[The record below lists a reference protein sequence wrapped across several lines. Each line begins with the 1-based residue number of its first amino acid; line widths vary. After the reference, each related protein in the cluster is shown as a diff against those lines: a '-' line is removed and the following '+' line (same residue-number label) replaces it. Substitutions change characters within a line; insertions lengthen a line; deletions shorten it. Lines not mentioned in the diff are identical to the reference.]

1 MKRILLIA
9 CCSLAL
15 VSMGSLTGYAQ
26 STEPSDWT
34 ATRTPDGHPDLQGVW
49 DYRSMTPLERPR
61 DLADKA
67 FFTAEEAAAYERES
81 VARRDKDRR
90 TEDGLSAQADV
101 AAAYNEFWWDY
112 GKKLSDLRTSLVVDP
127 PDGRI
132 PALTAAATAAGEVR
146 RESRRGAGSTPG
158 PEYRGLWERCLT
170 LGVPRLSGAYNNNFQ
185 LFQAE
190 DHVVILNEM
199 IHDSRIIPLD
209 GRPPVDPKIRQWLGN
224 SRGRWDGDT
233 LVVETANFSD
243 KTSFRGAR
251 ENLQLTE
258 RYTRVASDTLLY
270 EITVEDPS
278 TFERPWTFV
287 LPMTRNDGLVYE
299 YACHEGN
306 YGMVNL
312 LRGARAEDAAL
323 AGAGAR

>member
-1 MKRILLIA
+1 
-9 CCSLAL
+9 
-15 VSMGSLTGYAQ
+15 
-26 STEPSDWT
+26 
-34 ATRTPDGHPDLQGVW
+34 
-49 DYRSMTPLERPR
+49 
-61 DLADKA
+61 
-67 FFTAEEAAAYERES
+67 
-81 VARRDKDRR
+81 
-90 TEDGLSAQADV
+90 
-101 AAAYNEFWWDY
+101 
-112 GKKLSDLRTSLVVDP
+112 
-127 PDGRI
+127 
-132 PALTAAATAAGEVR
+132 
-146 RESRRGAGSTPG
+146 
-158 PEYRGLWERCLT
+158 
-170 LGVPRLSGAYNNNFQ
+170 
-185 LFQAE
+185 
-190 DHVVILNEM
+190 M

-270 EITVEDPS
+270 EVTVEDPS

>member
-1 MKRILLIA
+1 MTRILLTA
-9 CCSLAL
+9 CLSLAL
-15 VSMGSLTGYAQ
+15 ASMAPLSGYAQ
-26 STEPSDWT
+26 SSAPADWT
-34 ATRTPDGHPDLQGVW
+34 APRTPDGHPNLQGVW

-61 DLADKA
+61 DLADKP
-67 FFTAEEAAAYERES
+67 FFTPEEAAAYERES
-81 VARRDKDRR
+81 VSRRDKDRR

-132 PALTAAATAAGEVR
+132 PPLTADATAAGEAR
-146 RESRRGAGSTPG
+146 REARRGRGPTPG
-158 PEYRGLWERCLT
+158 PEDRGLWERCLT

-199 IHDSRIIPLD
+199 IHDARIIPLD
-209 GRPPVDPKIRQWLGN
+209 GRPHVDAKIRQWLGN

-258 RYTRVASDTLLY
+258 RFTRVASDTLLY
-270 EITVEDPS
+270 EVTVEDPT
-278 TFERPWTFV
+278 TFERPWTIV
-287 LPMTRNDGLVYE
+287 LPMTQNEGLVYE

-312 LRGARAEDAAL
+312 LRGARVEDAAL
-323 AGAGAR
+323 AGAR

>member
-1 MKRILLIA
+1 MRILLIA
-9 CCSLAL
+9 CLSLVLLPLA
-15 VSMGSLTGYAQ
+15 GQAQ
-26 STEPSDWT
+26 SVEPADWT
-34 ATRTPDGHPDLQGVW
+34 PPRTADGRPDLQGVW
-49 DYRSMTPLERPR
+49 DYRTMTPLERPTR
-61 DLADKA
+61 LADKA
-67 FFTAEEAAAYERES
+67 FYTPEEAATLERES

-112 GKKLSDLRTSLVVDP
+112 GKKLSDLRTSLIVDP

-132 PALTAAATAAGEVR
+132 PAQTEAAVAAAAAR
-146 RESRRGAGSTPG
+146 REARQGRGRSPTPG
-158 PEYRGLWERCLT
+158 PENRGLWERCLT

-185 LFQAE
+185 LFQAA

-199 IHDSRIIPLD
+199 IHDARIIPID
-209 GRPPVDPKIRQWLGN
+209 GGPHVDPKIRQWLGN

-233 LVVETANFSD
+233 LVVETTNFSD

-251 ENLQLTE
+251 ESLHLTE
-258 RYTRVASDTLLY
+258 RFTRIGSATLLY
-270 EITVEDPS
+270 EVTVEDPA
-278 TFERPWTFV
+278 TWEHPWTFA
-287 LPMTRNDGLVYE
+287 LPMNRNDGLVYE

-312 LRGARAEDAAL
+312 LLGARAEDAVL
-323 AGAGAR
+323 AAAEAR

>member
-132 PALTAAATAAGEVR
+132 PALTAAATAAGSGV
-146 RESRRGAGSTPG
+146 SRSLGAVSHTGCAATV
-158 PEYRGLWERCLT
+158 W
-170 LGVPRLSGAYNNNFQ
+170 RLQQQFPTVSG
-185 LFQAE
+185 
-190 DHVVILNEM
+190 
-199 IHDSRIIPLD
+199 
-209 GRPPVDPKIRQWLGN
+209 GRPRSHP
-224 SRGRWDGDT
+224 
-233 LVVETANFSD
+233 E
-243 KTSFRGAR
+243 
-251 ENLQLTE
+251 
-258 RYTRVASDTLLY
+258 
-270 EITVEDPS
+270 
-278 TFERPWTFV
+278 
-287 LPMTRNDGLVYE
+287 
-299 YACHEGN
+299 
-306 YGMVNL
+306 
-312 LRGARAEDAAL
+312 
-323 AGAGAR
+323 

>member
-1 MKRILLIA
+1 MTRILLTA
-9 CCSLAL
+9 CCSLVL
-15 VSMGSLTGYAQ
+15 VPMVPLSGHAQ
-26 STEPSDWT
+26 SGAPSDWV
-34 ATRTPDGHPDLQGVW
+34 APRTPDGHPDLQGVW

-61 DLADKA
+61 DLADKP
-67 FFTAEEAAAYERES
+67 FFTPEEAAAYEQES

-112 GKKLSDLRTSLVVDP
+112 GKELSDLRTSLVVDP

-132 PALTAAATAAGEVR
+132 PALTAAAVAAGDAR
-146 RESRRGAGSTPG
+146 REARRGAGPTPG
-158 PEYRGLWERCLT
+158 PENRGLWERCLT

-199 IHDSRIIPLD
+199 IHDARIISLD
-209 GRPPVDPKIRQWLGN
+209 GRPSVDPKIRQWLGN

-243 KTSFRGAR
+243 KTSFRGSR

-258 RYTRVASDTLLY
+258 RFTRVASDTLLY
-270 EITVEDPS
+270 EVTVEDPT
-278 TFERPWTFV
+278 TFERPWTFA
-287 LPMTRNDGLVYE
+287 LPMTQNDGLVYE

-312 LRGARAEDAAL
+312 LRGARAEDAAM
-323 AGAGAR
+323 ADGGAR